1 LRGGFADRAAG
12 ARTVNADFQEGLV
25 EFDCQ
30 GSLLTTHASQG
41 SDPGLFGGLLGWGRG
56 GRASAWCAIR
66 IEAGDA
72 GDGHPDTGRLTLR
85 NARRT
90 KHAHLPVAGLRIE
103 GVPSLKSPPRNGL
116 WSPARKLTKFSLLG
130 IWLKDINPSS
140 RGRPISESKPN
151 ALK

>member
-1 LRGGFADRAAG
+1 MD
-12 ARTVNADFQEGLV
+12 ADFQEGLV

-30 GSLLTTHASQG
+30 GSLLTTQASQG

-56 GRASAWCAIR
+56 GLTSAWFTIR
-66 IEAGDA
+66 VETGDV
-72 GDGHPDTGRLTLR
+72 GDEHPDTDRLPLR
-85 NARRT
+85 NARPT

-116 WSPARKLTKFSLLG
+116 WSPAGKLTKFARLG